1 MAVERI
7 KIRQKFA
14 TGTKLVLIGGIIFA
28 TATIVF
34 MSQPSLGSIEQGWL
48 FWVTIGSF
56 IVWMAGGMYLGMAG
70 DQWLS
75 GRLDTKAYRNE

>member
-1 MAVERI
+1 MTVESSLF
-7 KIRQKFA
+7 RQYVA

-34 MSQPSLGSIEQGWL
+34 MSLPSLGLIEQGWL
-48 FWVTIGSF
+48 FWAIMGS
-56 IVWMAGGMYLGMAG
+56 ILVWVAGGMYLGMAG

-75 GRLDTKAYRNE
+75 RRQDAKARQK